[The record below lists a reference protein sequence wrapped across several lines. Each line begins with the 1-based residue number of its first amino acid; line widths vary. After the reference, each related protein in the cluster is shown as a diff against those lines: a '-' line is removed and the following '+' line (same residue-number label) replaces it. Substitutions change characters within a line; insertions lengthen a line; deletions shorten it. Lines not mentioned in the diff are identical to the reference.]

1 MTPMLTIAIVAMT
14 TALVSYT
21 IGVWGKKRAGTIKP
35 VHLAAFWFG
44 LVCDTAG
51 TEMMRR
57 IAESGGTSG
66 GPGLHAIL
74 GALALVLMAIHAVW
88 ATVTYLKQN
97 PATLRTFHRFSLSV
111 WGLWLLPYMGGLILA
126 NMK

>member
-14 TALVSYT
+14 TALISYT
-21 IGVWGKKRAGTIKP
+21 IGVWGEKRAGTIEP

-44 LVCDTAG
+44 LICDTAG

-57 IAESGGTSG
+57 IAESGGTPG
-66 GPGLHAIL
+66 GFGLHAIL

-97 PATLRTFHRFSLSV
+97 PTTLQTFHRFSLSV
-111 WGLWLLPYMGGLILA
+111 WGLWLLPYVGGLILA